1 VQTTRPFSNLP
12 RPADQHWD
20 MVTGMHKPFFLWGLL
35 LVLMGLSTYFLA
47 VLLAIARLPFLIWHR
62 ELMVGPIEFLLWY
75 SGIPSTFGVL
85 LIAFDLFLLF
95 PFKRRSSRCPE
106 RKDLHFNRFT
116 VLLTAYNDE
125 ESIFEAVKDFQSHPL
140 VRRVIVVSNNSRD
153 HTEEHA
159 REAGAT
165 VVNETMPGYGH
176 CVYRCFEEAL
186 RYDDTT
192 HVALCEG
199 DRTFRAFDLDKF
211 SAYLPHAEIING
223 TRIVE
228 QLRAYNTQLS
238 TFMYYGNFFAGK
250 FLECK
255 HLGQGTFTDVGATY
269 KVIRRESLQRIM
281 ALLDPNV
288 NLEFNCHFLDVALAH
303 EFAVLECP
311 VTFHQRVGVSK
322 GGNANNLRALKVGCR
337 MILGLCFGWKYLT
350 KRGSS
355 GRGGGSGP
363 TSGEQDLEGS
373 GGLPAGVS
381 ADGTAGRSKSATAND

>member
-1 VQTTRPFSNLP
+1 
-12 RPADQHWD
+12 
-20 MVTGMHKPFFLWGLL
+20 MTGMHKPFFLWGLL
-35 LVLMGLSTYFLA
+35 LVLMGLFTYFLA

-62 ELMVGPIEFLLWY
+62 ELLVGPIEFLLWY

-85 LIAFDLFLLF
+85 LIALDLFVLY
-95 PFKRRSSRCPE
+95 PFKRLSPRCPE
-106 RKDLHFNRFT
+106 RKDLHFNGFT

-165 VVNETMPGYGH
+165 VVNETMQGYGH

-211 SAYLPHAEIING
+211 SAYLPHAEIVNG

-238 TFMYYGNFFAGK
+238 TFIYYGNFFAGK
-250 FLECK
+250 LLECK

-269 KVIRRESLQRIM
+269 KVIHRESLQRIM
-281 ALLDPNV
+281 MLLDRNI

-303 EFAVLECP
+303 EFSVLECP
-311 VTFHQRVGVSK
+311 VTFHPRVGVSK
-322 GGNANNLRALKVGCR
+322 GGNVNNFRALQVGCR
-337 MILGLCFGWKYLT
+337 MILGLCFGW
-350 KRGSS
+350 R
-355 GRGGGSGP
+355 
-363 TSGEQDLEGS
+363 
-373 GGLPAGVS
+373 
-381 ADGTAGRSKSATAND
+381 N